1 MIICITGLKI
11 KSIWVILRFYAFSI
25 PCVVQAKKTPGNLI
39 CKTTKVNG
47 VYHTMT
53 VWKNKTSMKKFSRT
67 GIHKKA
73 MKAFSTI
80 SKEAG
85 AISYES
91 NTIPTWKEAL
101 QLWNSKVEYYK
112 FD

>member
-1 MIICITGLKI
+1 MVICITGLKV
-11 KSIWVILRFYAFSI
+11 KSIWVILRFAAFSTL
-25 PCVVQAKKTPGNLI
+25 CFMQAKKSSGNLI

-53 VWKNKTSMKKFSRT
+53 VWKNRTSMKKFSRT
-67 GIHKKA
+67 GIHKKT

-80 SKEAG
+80 SKEG
-85 AISYES
+85 KVISYES

-101 QLWNSKVEYYK
+101 QLWNSTGEYYK